1 MKIPCS
7 VPILTLNS
15 CDRLRET
22 LPSLAEIFDDVF
34 LVDGNS
40 TDGTQEYARSLGVRV
55 EKQVD
60 TNEPN
65 QRITDFPKA
74 RMESWKKCRYDWILV
89 LDADE
94 VVTPKLVDKIRQ
106 IIDRDNRQEAHWVR
120 RYPLLPGGEVI
131 KNSPFYNTPYCR
143 LFARSSGVKI
153 ADQLVHEKFLIPDG
167 VRTVWHEEAILCPE
181 PSPEI
186 LAERARRY
194 AILEGKSLKKA
205 SVVLL
210 MRWIIWYNLRS
221 FFGQCLRVMK
231 SEFMARWRKEPLL
244 PWSYTRVF
252 LLYRWWSLREG
263 VSAWLRLYF
272 ASS

>member
-15 CDRLRET
+15 CDRLREN
-22 LPSLAEIFDDVF
+22 LSSLAKLFDDVF

-60 TNEPN
+60 TDEPN

-74 RMESWKKCRYDWILV
+74 RMESWKKCHHDWVLV

-94 VVTPKLVDKIRQ
+94 VVTPELVDKIRQ
-106 IIDRDNRQEAHWVR
+106 IVERDDRQEAHWVR
-120 RYPLLPGGEVI
+120 RYPVLPDGTVI

-143 LFARSSGVKI
+143 LFARSSGIKI
-153 ADQLVHEKFLIPDG
+153 ADQLVHEKFLLPNTI
-167 VRTVWHEEAILCPE
+167 RTVRHEESILCPE
-181 PSPEI
+181 PSPQK
-186 LAERARRY
+186 LAERAKRY
-194 AILEGKSLKKA
+194 ALLEGRSLKKA
-205 SVVLL
+205 SVLL
-210 MRWIIWYNLRS
+210 LIRWIIWYNIRS
-221 FFGQCLRVMK
+221 FLGQSLRVIK
-231 SEFMARWRKEPLL
+231 SEIVGRWRKEPLL
-244 PWSYTRVF
+244 PWSYTRIF

-272 ASS
+272 TSS

>member
-7 VPILTLNS
+7 VPILTLNV
-15 CDRLRET
+15 CERLRET
-22 LPSLAEIFDDVF
+22 LPTLTETFDDVF

-40 TDGTQEYARSLGVRV
+40 TDGTQAYARSLGVRV

-60 TNEPN
+60 TDEPN

-74 RMESWKKCRYDWILV
+74 RMESWKKCRYDWVLV

-94 VVTPKLVDKIRQ
+94 IVTPELVGEIRQ
-106 IIDRDNRQEAHWVR
+106 IIERDNRQEVHWIR
-120 RYPLLPGGEVI
+120 RYPVLPSGQVI

-143 LFARSSGVKI
+143 LFARSSGVRI
-153 ADQLVHEKFLIPDG
+153 ADQLVHEKFLIPDT
-167 VRTVWHEEAILCPE
+167 VRTVWHKEAILCPE
-181 PSPEI
+181 PSPQA
-186 LAERARRY
+186 LRERAKRY
-194 AILEGKSLKKA
+194 ALLEGKSLKNA
-205 SVVLL
+205 RITLL
-210 MRWIIWYNLRS
+210 VRWIIWYNLRS
-221 FFGQCLRVMK
+221 FFGQCLRVIR
-231 SEFMARWRKEPLL
+231 SEIVAWWREEPVL

-263 VSAWLRLYF
+263 VRAWLHLYF